1 MQQSLHDNKNISS
14 ASAKQSAPVL
24 LIVGIL
30 CIAANLRA
38 PLTSVGPLVGFIRD
52 SLHLSGTVAGMITTL
67 PLFAF
72 ALFSPL
78 VPGMARKFGAEAVL
92 LCAAGLLTAGIV
104 LRSWLGDVGL
114 FLGTAALGLSISAG
128 NVLLP
133 SLIKRNFPQNFG
145 IMIGVYSIS
154 MNGFAAVASGI
165 SIPLASA
172 AGLGWTGSL
181 QVWALLGAASF
192 VLWIPQISGSLRRAS
207 ALKDK
212 SAAGGS
218 SETLPAAQPPQRTP
232 LLQAAPQKPSRQ
244 RAPRKRI
251 NLWKSAL
258 AWEVTI
264 YMGLQSMVFYCMVA
278 WLPAILVEGGASAD
292 QAGWMLSLMQ
302 MTLLPATFIISIV
315 AGRKANQQK
324 LVLVGSACA
333 IVGLAGI
340 LLMRD
345 SGAVFIWIAVLG
357 VGGGCTFG
365 LAMLFFVMRTNTA
378 DETAALSGMAQSG
391 GYLLA
396 ALGPILFGYLHDV
409 TNDWTISLV
418 ALIGMAVIC
427 LISGLGASR
436 DTCVNAGS
444 LEGTPALVPPCEEAP
459 AGGSS

>member
-1 MQQSLHDNKNISS
+1 MQHSS
-14 ASAKQSAPVL
+14 PDTMNAPGAPVQGGTMEASCAPVKQSAPVL

-52 SLHLSGTVAGMITTL
+52 SLHLSATVAGMITTL

-78 VPGMARKFGAEAVL
+78 VPGIARKFGSEAVL
-92 LCAAGLLTAGIV
+92 LCAAGLLTLGIV
-104 LRSWLGDVGL
+104 LRSHLGDVGL
-114 FLGTAALGLSISAG
+114 FLGTAALGLAIAAG

-133 SLIKRNFPQNFG
+133 SLIKRNFPQSFG

-165 SIPLASA
+165 SIPLASS
-172 AGLGWTGSL
+172 GLDWAGSL

-192 VLWIPQISGSLRRAS
+192 VLWIPQMKGKFRRTT
-207 ALKDK
+207 ALEGT
-212 SAAGGS
+212 AGAGDVP
-218 SETLPAAQPPQRTP
+218 ETLSPG
-232 LLQAAPQKPSRQ
+232 
-244 RAPRKRI
+244 APRKKPR
-251 NLWKSAL
+251 LWKSAL
-258 AWEVTI
+258 AWQVTV
-264 YMGLQSMVFYCMVA
+264 YMGMQSMVFYCMVA
-278 WLPAILVEGGASAD
+278 WLPAILIEGGTGAD

-302 MTLLPATFIISIV
+302 MTLLPATFVISIF

-324 LVLVGSACA
+324 LVVIGSACA
-333 IVGLAGI
+333 IAGLAGI

-345 SGAVFIWIAVLG
+345 SGAVLIWIALLG
-357 VGGGCTFG
+357 VGGGCCFG

-396 ALGPILFGYLHDV
+396 ALGPLLFGYLHDA
-409 TNDWTISLV
+409 THGWTISLV
-418 ALIGMAVIC
+418 VLIGMAVIC
-427 LISGLGASR
+427 LVSGLGASR
-436 DTCVNAGS
+436 DTCVNAAVREDAAVLATASAHEEGS
-444 LEGTPALVPPCEEAP
+444 
-459 AGGSS
+459 AGESS

>member
-1 MQQSLHDNKNISS
+1 MRQSLRDNKKVSS

-52 SLHLSGTVAGMITTL
+52 SLHLSATVAGMITTL

-78 VPGMARKFGAEAVL
+78 VPGIARKFGSEAVL
-92 LCAAGLLTAGIV
+92 LYAAGLLTVGIV
-104 LRSWLGDVGL
+104 LRSWLGDIGL
-114 FLGTAALGLSISAG
+114 FLGTAALGLAISAG
-128 NVLLP
+128 NILLP

-172 AGLGWTGSL
+172 AGLDWTGSL
-181 QVWALLGAASF
+181 RVWALLGAASF
-192 VLWIPQISGSLRRAS
+192 VLWIPQMKGKFRRTVAS
-207 ALKDK
+207 KDTT
-212 SAAGGS
+212 AAGGS
-218 SETLPAAQPPQRTP
+218 PETLLTAH
-232 LLQAAPQKPSRQ
+232 APQKKTS
-244 RAPRKRI
+244 
-251 NLWKSAL
+251 LWKSAL
-258 AWEVTI
+258 AWEVTV

-278 WLPAILVEGGASAD
+278 WLPAILVEGGTSAD

-302 MTLLPATFIISIV
+302 MTLLPATFIISIF

-324 LVLVGSACA
+324 LVLIGSACA

-345 SGAVFIWIAVLG
+345 SGAVLIWIALLG

-396 ALGPILFGYLHDV
+396 ALGPILFGYLHDA
-409 TNDWTISLV
+409 THDWTISLV

-444 LEGTPALVPPCEEAP
+444 REDALAPAPPCEEAS
-459 AGGSS
+459 AGESS